1 MLKQNV
7 KLIVKRLFYSYY
19 NIYLIL
25 FVIFIIGLSS
35 HHAFGSPR
43 NLMNILRQVSIL
55 LILSVG
61 QNFVILTGGIDL
73 SVGSI
78 VSFVAVVVVTL
89 IPTYG
94 TFLSILIG
102 LSLGFAIG
110 AINGLIISKFK
121 IMPFLMTFCSY
132 IIYQGLALLFG
143 EGVCMNVYEP
153 SYLKIS
159 ASSVF
164 GIIPA
169 TVAYSL
175 IVFSVGALLLSRTI
189 FGIGVYTVGGNE
201 EAARLSGINT
211 GLTKLLT
218 YAISG
223 FLAGLAA
230 IILSSLLHIGH
241 ALMGVGYELD
251 SIAAVCIGGTLLTGG
266 EGSLIGTLG
275 GVLIM
280 GILKNIFNLQGISPY
295 VQQIATGMIILLAVL
310 FAKKKYK

>member
-1 MLKQNV
+1 MKQNV

-35 HHAFGSPR
+35 HHAFGSSR

-78 VSFVAVVVVTL
+78 LSFVAVVVVTL

-102 LSLGFAIG
+102 LSLGFAVG

-132 IIYQGLALLFG
+132 IIYQGFALLFG

-153 SYLKIS
+153 S
-159 ASSVF
+159 
-164 GIIPA
+164 
-169 TVAYSL
+169 
-175 IVFSVGALLLSRTI
+175 
-189 FGIGVYTVGGNE
+189 
-201 EAARLSGINT
+201 
-211 GLTKLLT
+211 
-218 YAISG
+218 
-223 FLAGLAA
+223 
-230 IILSSLLHIGH
+230 
-241 ALMGVGYELD
+241 
-251 SIAAVCIGGTLLTGG
+251 
-266 EGSLIGTLG
+266 
-275 GVLIM
+275 
-280 GILKNIFNLQGISPY
+280 
-295 VQQIATGMIILLAVL
+295 
-310 FAKKKYK
+310 